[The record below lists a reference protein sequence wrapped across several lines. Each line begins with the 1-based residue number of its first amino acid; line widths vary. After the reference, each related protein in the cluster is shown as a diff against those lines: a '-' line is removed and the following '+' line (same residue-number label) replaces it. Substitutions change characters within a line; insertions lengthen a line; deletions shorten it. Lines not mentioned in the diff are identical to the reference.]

1 LEHAYSQHR
10 PELLIVNGLAGW
22 NEVQMGS
29 IDFQIAALHGGTDA
43 TAAEHAY
50 VPLGNAASPLLP
62 AREIPRVALPRTEQD
77 TVSLSGTLLPQ
88 QRQANAPSR
97 GNAQPASFPL
107 LSQTTTFPP
116 SQDTA
121 APAAAVET
129 SVPEPA
135 AVNAI
140 ASSATQSPVAAATA
154 NAEAAASSASASS
167 AAPAQQT
174 LQQLD
179 RVLQQL
185 GIDPQTL
192 SLISR
197 EGMLNWVNDPA
208 ALRQIVQ
215 TVQSAANSAQANG
228 AVGAANPAQN
238 TTQRAISGANQNQV
252 ASQTR
257 NLTQA
262 PAQAANL
269 ASSNAS
275 PAGSANTNALQQ
287 SAATAQQNAA
297 AVMQFQQLENSLAPS
312 VVPET
317 QPPANPSGSSTP
329 QGQLLN
335 VSA

>member
-1 LEHAYSQHR
+1 LEHAYPSHR
-10 PELLIVNGLAGW
+10 PEPLIVHDLTGW

-50 VPLGNAASPLLP
+50 VALGPAASPVLP
-62 AREIPRVALPRTEQD
+62 AREIPPATLPRTEQD

-97 GNAQPASFPL
+97 GHTQPASFPL

-116 SQDTA
+116 TEDSGA
-121 APAAAVET
+121 EVET
-129 SVPEPA
+129 SAPTSA
-135 AVNAI
+135 AVNAMAI
-140 ASSATQSPVAAATA
+140 PAAQSPVAAATA
-154 NAEAAASSASASS
+154 NADAAASSANASSASS

-215 TVQSAANSAQANG
+215 TVQSAANSAI
-228 AVGAANPAQN
+228 GAANPAQS
-238 TTQRAISGANQNQV
+238 TTQRAINGANQSQV
-252 ASQTR
+252 ESQTR

-262 PAQAANL
+262 SAQGANL
-269 ASSNAS
+269 PSAGTP

-297 AVMQFQQLENSLAPS
+297 AAIQFQKLENSLAPS
-312 VVPET
+312 GVLET
-317 QPPANPSGSSTP
+317 QPAASPSGAATL
-329 QGQLLN
+329 QGQFLN

>member
-1 LEHAYSQHR
+1 
-10 PELLIVNGLAGW
+10 
-22 NEVQMGS
+22 MGS

-50 VPLGNAASPLLP
+50 VPLGDAASPLLP
-62 AREIPRVALPRTEQD
+62 AREIPPDGLPRTEQD

-116 SQDTA
+116 SQD
-121 APAAAVET
+121 PGAAVET
-129 SVPEPA
+129 SAPTPA
-135 AVNAI
+135 AVNATAI
-140 ASSATQSPVAAATA
+140 SAGQSPVAAATA
-154 NAEAAASSASASS
+154 NADAAASSASASS

-215 TVQSAANSAQANG
+215 NVQAAASTSQQND
-228 AVGAANPAQN
+228 AVGAANPTRSAAQSSV
-238 TTQRAISGANQNQV
+238 ASANQDQIQPQTL
-252 ASQTR
+252 SQ
-257 NLTQA
+257 
-262 PAQAANL
+262 PQAAAQETNP
-269 ASSNAS
+269 ASGSTSTAS
-275 PAGSANTNALQQ
+275 SANTNALNQ
-287 SAATAQQNAA
+287 SAATAQQNAT
-297 AVMQFQQLENSLAPS
+297 AVMQFQKLQDSLAPS
-312 VVPET
+312 GAAET
-317 QPPANPSGSSTP
+317 QPAANTGGTP
-329 QGQLLN
+329 TAQGQLLN

>member
-1 LEHAYSQHR
+1 
-10 PELLIVNGLAGW
+10 
-22 NEVQMGS
+22 MGS
-29 IDFQIAALHGGTDA
+29 IDIQNAALHGGTDA
-43 TAAEHAY
+43 TAAEHTY
-50 VPLGNAASPLLP
+50 VPLGHAASPLLP
-62 AREIPRVALPRTEQD
+62 AREIPPDGLPRTEQD

-116 SQDTA
+116 SQD
-121 APAAAVET
+121 PGAAVET
-129 SVPEPA
+129 SAPTPA
-135 AVNAI
+135 AVNATAI
-140 ASSATQSPVAAATA
+140 SAGQSPVAAATA
-154 NAEAAASSASASS
+154 NADAAASSASASS

-228 AVGAANPAQN
+228 AIGAANPAEN
-238 TTQRAISGANQNQV
+238 TTQRAISGANQNQL
-252 ASQTR
+252 ASQTQY
-257 NLTQA
+257 LMQA

-312 VVPET
+312 GVQET
-317 QPPANPSGSSTP
+317 QPAPNPNGSATP